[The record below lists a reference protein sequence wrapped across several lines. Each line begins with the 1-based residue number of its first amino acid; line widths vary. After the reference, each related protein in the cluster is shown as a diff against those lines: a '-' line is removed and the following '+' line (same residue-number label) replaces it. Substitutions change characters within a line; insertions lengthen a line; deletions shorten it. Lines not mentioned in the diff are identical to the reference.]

1 MKECFFGAKNCAKLT
16 KAIKEKILENFQQ
29 LGNIAG
35 KFVVAVQRNCWRTQY
50 FTKIRKF
57 EKTEGSDTAE
67 ISYTRLRNQLKS
79 NPKSRNH
86 ERN

>member
-1 MKECFFGAKNCAKLT
+1 MLKNCKVD
-16 KAIKEKILENFQQ
+16 F
-29 LGNIAG
+29 LGNSRGCVFFIQPVVCYFHFRVAG
-35 KFVVAVQRNCWRTQY
+35 GGMQSPSSFVLHPAVPA
-50 FTKIRKF
+50 
-57 EKTEGSDTAE
+57 EGSDTAE

>member
-1 MKECFFGAKNCAKLT
+1 MGYWLANSSCVPFTFGSTATNY
-16 KAIKEKILENFQQ
+16 
-29 LGNIAG
+29 
-35 KFVVAVQRNCWRTQY
+35 VVA
-50 FTKIRKF
+50 
-57 EKTEGSDTAE
+57 EGSDTAE